1 MNDLPIAP
9 IDHRKQV
16 ILKAVV
22 TDYVRTVE
30 PVGSHTLMTH
40 YSLGVKSATIR
51 NEMAELA
58 ELGYLHQP
66 HTSAGRI
73 PSDLGYRFYVDRLM
87 EAGGLARAEA
97 ASVRDRLSPR
107 RTEMDIILEQTCR
120 ILSDLAQYASVATH
134 PVLKDARISHI
145 SVAHVGQDKLL
156 ALLVLDD
163 GRVLHEFLDLSP
175 QSRKIDPAAATNF
188 LMLKLNGE
196 TLESASTTE
205 TAAED
210 PAELRELLARVTDF
224 IKRESASIDE
234 TDVTTE
240 GTGYIVQQPEFRDRK
255 RLEAVLSVLE
265 ERSALYK
272 LFSSVILSS
281 SKHGPRVTVI
291 IGTENPLEE
300 MRDCSFVGAR
310 YRIAGRAAG
319 TIGVL
324 GPTRMDYRRAVSAVD
339 FMARNLGDLLTA
351 LSVA

>member
-1 MNDLPIAP
+1 MNDLPIAA

-22 TDYVRTVE
+22 TDYVRTAE
-30 PVGSHTLMTH
+30 PVGSHTLVAH

-73 PSDLGYRFYVDRLM
+73 PSDRGYRFYVDRLM
-87 EAGGLARAEA
+87 GTGGLARAEA
-97 ASVRDRLSPR
+97 AVVRDRLSPR
-107 RTEMDIILEQTCR
+107 RAEMDIILEQTCR
-120 ILSDLAQYASVATH
+120 ILSDLAHYASVATH
-134 PVLKDARISHI
+134 PAFKDARISHV

-156 ALLVLDD
+156 ALLVLDN
-163 GRVLHEFLDLSP
+163 GRVLHEFVELSAP
-175 QSRKIDPAAATNF
+175 SRKLDHITATNF
-188 LMLKLNGE
+188 LTRMLCGK
-196 TLESASTTE
+196 TLESASAVLVGDE
-205 TAAED
+205 EAAD
-210 PAELRELLARVTDF
+210 LRELFAKVVDF
-224 IKRESASIDE
+224 VKRESAAIDE

-240 GTGYIVQQPEFRDRK
+240 GTGYIVQQPEFRDAR

-265 ERSALYK
+265 RRSALYK
-272 LFSSVILSS
+272 LFSSVYLGAEVS
-281 SKHGPRVTVI
+281 VVI
-291 IGTENPLEE
+291 GAENPLEE

-324 GPTRMDYRRAVSAVD
+324 GPTRMNYRRAVSAVD
-339 FMARNLGDLLTA
+339 FMARNLGELLTA

>member
-1 MNDLPIAP
+1 MRDPIWP
-9 IDHRKQV
+9 IDDRKRV

-22 TDYVRTVE
+22 TDYVRTAE
-30 PVGSHTLMTH
+30 PVGSHTLMAH

-87 EAGGLARAEA
+87 QRSGLARDEA
-97 ASVRDRLSPR
+97 DTARGKMAPR
-107 RTEMDIILEQTCR
+107 RTEMDVILEQSCR
-120 ILSDLAQYASVATH
+120 ILSDLARYASVATH
-134 PVLKDARISHI
+134 PVIRDARISYI
-145 SVAHVGQDKLL
+145 SVAHVGQEKLL
-156 ALLVLDD
+156 ALLVLDN
-163 GRVLHEFLDLSP
+163 GQVFHEFLDLSP
-175 QSRKIDPAAATNF
+175 ESRRLDPISATNY
-188 LMLKLNGE
+188 LMQKLDGQII
-196 TLESASTTE
+196 ESAVALTP
-205 TAAED
+205 AED
-210 PAELRELLARVTDF
+210 EPAEMRELLVKVVER
-224 IKRESASIDE
+224 IKREFSSPEE

-240 GTGYIVQQPEFRDRK
+240 GTGYIVQQPEFRDAR

-272 LFSSVILSS
+272 LFSSVYL
-281 SKHGPRVTVI
+281 GPNVTVI
-291 IGTENPLEE
+291 IGAENPIEE

-310 YRIAGRAAG
+310 YKIAGRSAG

-324 GPTRMDYRRAVSAVD
+324 GPTRMDYRRAVAAVD